1 MYENILTAANDA
13 VWLCDRAKLDRI
25 FAFLD
30 AKASGVNLDASAVQL
45 AINER
50 RSRQSPRTE
59 TLIGVLPI
67 YGTISQRVGM
77 IEEFSGG
84 VSTEQIGRDFDLML
98 REESIGTIIL
108 EFDTFGGTYPGIP
121 ELANKIYQA
130 RDQKKIVAHVNA
142 AAGSGGLWLAA
153 AAGEVVI
160 TPSGEAG
167 SVGAYMRHV
176 DQTGL
181 NEELGIKYDYISY
194 GEFKTEGNPDEPLED
209 ETREYLQ
216 GKVDRIGKEFEQ
228 ALAKF
233 RGVSLSKVQKDFG
246 RGRMLDA
253 KQAVEVGMVDRIAT
267 FEQTIQR
274 VAKPSGKTGK
284 KNVESLRRRL
294 NLT

>member
-1 MYENILTAANDA
+1 MYEHILNAANDA
-13 VWLCDRAKLDRI
+13 IWLCDRAKLDRI
-25 FAFLD
+25 FAFLG
-30 AKASGVNLDASAVQL
+30 AKSRGVSLDASTVQL

-50 RSRQSPRTE
+50 RQRQAPRTE
-59 TLIGVLPI
+59 TLIGVLPV

-84 VSTEQIGRDFDLML
+84 VSTEHIGRDFDMML
-98 REESIGTIIL
+98 QEDSIGTIIM
-108 EFDTFGGTYPGIP
+108 EFDTYGGTYPGIP

-130 RDQKKIVAHVNA
+130 RDRKRIVSHINA

-167 SVGAYMRHV
+167 SVGAYVRHV
-176 DQTGL
+176 DKTAL
-181 NEELGIKYDYISY
+181 NEDVGLKYEYISY
-194 GEFKTEGNPDEPLED
+194 GEHKTEGNPDEPMTD
-209 ETREYLQ
+209 ESRAFLQ
-216 GKVDRIGKEFEQ
+216 EKVDRIGKEFEQ

-233 RGVSLSKVQKDFG
+233 RGVSVAKVQKDFG

-253 KQAVEVGMVDRIAT
+253 KRAVEVGMADRIST

-274 VAKPSGKTGK
+274 TIKPQGRTGRK
-284 KNVESLRRRL
+284 KVESLRRRV